1 MLKESTTF
9 REKQKKLMNLATLT
23 ASAAKQTKQ
32 KVADDD
38 DERQRDRERER
49 ERAQPQRLIL
59 PNFTFVFLV
68 SLCLF
73 LDFSSRTSF
82 FVPLIQEPLLF
93 QFKNLHH

>member
-49 ERAQPQRLIL
+49 KSSTPKANLAQFHFCLL
-59 PNFTFVFLV
+59 GLSLLV
-68 SLCLF
+68 S
-73 LDFSSRTSF
+73 
-82 FVPLIQEPLLF
+82 
-93 QFKNLHH
+93 